1 MASSEWILPWSARTD
16 AVPQKIAF
24 SSRAHNTKNIATEP
38 KHIMAP
44 PKEERQKENKREND
58 ILLTDEENKPKG
70 KRQLENER
78 ENEALLTDKDNKRKE
93 EHEKANERENATVL
107 TDKENSRY
115 QRVMRAARYGIDPFD
130 LWEDDWDDGEN
141 EMTKE
146 ELEGLLDDMAE
157 EARGAVAK
165 AKK

>member
-1 MASSEWILPWSARTD
+1 
-16 AVPQKIAF
+16 
-24 SSRAHNTKNIATEP
+24 
-38 KHIMAP
+38 MAP